1 MGVVLAL
8 MLQLCIIAFA
18 VTAQEFKG
26 SIISPSPA
34 FLPVVPPGEE
44 TLGPIYHGEG
54 SKAPNLPSDG
64 DGFVISPSPANLHVY
79 HSPSSPAVP
88 NGPFYKP
95 PKTFP
100 PSTTAPSPQKIK
112 DIEPSKSPSPS
123 TIALSPPYAVVPLPS
138 AVQGNKPP
146 PVKTSPPQREAPTVR
161 PPFSTP
167 TAPAPVAISSDR
179 SPKISPVSQ
188 PIEHGHLTP
197 DVDNRNANN
206 SHLAESF
213 SPAPGAVPSANLP
226 KNSSASQPTENGTF
240 PPKEGTNN
248 GHGLEPISPAPVAV
262 NLPKESPVSQPPEH
276 ASLPPIVHQR
286 NANMGHNLKPV
297 SPASVAIPP
306 TTYKITSMDS
316 EPTTQHGSIPPN
328 VHKRNSNKGHTSE
341 TVSPEPVASP
351 PWKVENSPPETHPI
365 VPTIT
370 PSTLTAPVTSPPSA
384 FPLKPPLVHPIVP
397 VASPSK
403 LPAPVSSPTPLRS
416 FNWKKG
422 GAPVVAPLSRNPK
435 PLPAVIHSPAQ
446 EAAIPPLLPPRSGQR
461 HHVSPPINSSSS
473 VSPFSSPIHSNTGQ
487 VSPAPSPSIKFAS
500 HPTGSTIFPP
510 KVAPSESS
518 SKRPKMP
525 LLPQVQVLPPPPP
538 NEDCISTVCT
548 EPYTNSPPGE
558 PCRCV
563 WPMRV
568 GLRLSVS
575 LYTFFPLVS
584 ELASEISTGVFMKQ
598 SQVRIMGANAA
609 DQQPEKTVVLID
621 LVPLGEEF
629 DNTTAF
635 FTSDRFW
642 HKMVIIKA
650 FYFGDYDVLYVSYP
664 GLPPSPPLP
673 PSSLNMFNGGP
684 YSTDGNNGR
693 TIKPIGVDILK
704 RQQKVGLSRG
714 IISTIAVSVS
724 LAVVLCAAAAW
735 VMFKF
740 RDHVS
745 QSASTPRQLSP
756 PSLTKE
762 PGTAGSLR
770 GAGAGVGSV
779 STSFRSSIAAYTGS
793 AKTFSTN
800 DIKKATDDFHA
811 SRILGEGGFGLVYS
825 GILEDGTKVA
835 VKVLKREDHHGDREF
850 LAEVEML
857 SRLHHRNLV
866 KLIGIC
872 IENSFRSLV
881 YELVPNGSVESY
893 LHGVDRGN
901 SPLDWGARMKIALG
915 AARGLA
921 YLHEDSSPRV
931 IHRDFKSSN
940 ILLEDDF
947 TPKVS
952 DFGLARTATDE
963 ENKHISTRVMGTFG
977 YVAPE
982 YAMTGHLLV
991 KSDVYSYGVV
1001 LLELLTGRKPVD
1013 MSQAPG
1019 QENLVAWA
1027 RPLLTSKE
1035 GCEAMI
1041 DQSLGT
1047 DVPFDSV
1054 AKVAAIASMCVQP
1067 EVSNRPFMSEV
1078 VQALKLVCS
1087 ECDEAKEESGSS
1099 SFSLED
1105 LSVDLALGISTVSG
1119 QLSDNFQS
1127 QLSGTNFDSGVDI
1140 ERGLAASEIFSS
1152 SARFGRAESGSF
1164 RRNSYSGPLRTG
1176 RSRQLWQIIRS
1187 LSSGSVSEHGTM
1199 LKL

>member
-762 PGTAGSLR
+762 PGSLR

>member
-584 ELASEISTGVFMKQ
+584 ELASEIATGVFMKQ

-762 PGTAGSLR
+762 PGSLR

>member
-213 SPAPGAVPSANLP
+213 SPAP
-226 KNSSASQPTENGTF
+226 
-240 PPKEGTNN
+240 
-248 GHGLEPISPAPVAV
+248 VAV

-446 EAAIPPLLPPRSGQR
+446 
-461 HHVSPPINSSSS
+461 
-473 VSPFSSPIHSNTGQ
+473 
-487 VSPAPSPSIKFAS
+487 
-500 HPTGSTIFPP
+500 
-510 KVAPSESS
+510 
-518 SKRPKMP
+518 
-525 LLPQVQVLPPPPP
+525 
-538 NEDCISTVCT
+538 
-548 EPYTNSPPGE
+548 
-558 PCRCV
+558 
-563 WPMRV
+563 
-568 GLRLSVS
+568 
-575 LYTFFPLVS
+575 
-584 ELASEISTGVFMKQ
+584 
-598 SQVRIMGANAA
+598 
-609 DQQPEKTVVLID
+609 
-621 LVPLGEEF
+621 
-629 DNTTAF
+629 
-635 FTSDRFW
+635 
-642 HKMVIIKA
+642 
-650 FYFGDYDVLYVSYP
+650 
-664 GLPPSPPLP
+664 
-673 PSSLNMFNGGP
+673 
-684 YSTDGNNGR
+684 GR
-693 TIKPIGVDILK
+693 
-704 RQQKVGLSRG
+704 
-714 IISTIAVSVS
+714 
-724 LAVVLCAAAAW
+724 
-735 VMFKF
+735 
-740 RDHVS
+740 
-745 QSASTPRQLSP
+745 
-756 PSLTKE
+756 
-762 PGTAGSLR
+762 
-770 GAGAGVGSV
+770 
-779 STSFRSSIAAYTGS
+779 
-793 AKTFSTN
+793 
-800 DIKKATDDFHA
+800 
-811 SRILGEGGFGLVYS
+811 
-825 GILEDGTKVA
+825 
-835 VKVLKREDHHGDREF
+835 
-850 LAEVEML
+850 
-857 SRLHHRNLV
+857 
-866 KLIGIC
+866 
-872 IENSFRSLV
+872 
-881 YELVPNGSVESY
+881 
-893 LHGVDRGN
+893 
-901 SPLDWGARMKIALG
+901 
-915 AARGLA
+915 
-921 YLHEDSSPRV
+921 
-931 IHRDFKSSN
+931 
-940 ILLEDDF
+940 
-947 TPKVS
+947 
-952 DFGLARTATDE
+952 
-963 ENKHISTRVMGTFG
+963 
-977 YVAPE
+977 
-982 YAMTGHLLV
+982 
-991 KSDVYSYGVV
+991 
-1001 LLELLTGRKPVD
+1001 
-1013 MSQAPG
+1013 
-1019 QENLVAWA
+1019 
-1027 RPLLTSKE
+1027 
-1035 GCEAMI
+1035 
-1041 DQSLGT
+1041 
-1047 DVPFDSV
+1047 
-1054 AKVAAIASMCVQP
+1054 
-1067 EVSNRPFMSEV
+1067 
-1078 VQALKLVCS
+1078 
-1087 ECDEAKEESGSS
+1087 
-1099 SFSLED
+1099 
-1105 LSVDLALGISTVSG
+1105 
-1119 QLSDNFQS
+1119 
-1127 QLSGTNFDSGVDI
+1127 
-1140 ERGLAASEIFSS
+1140 
-1152 SARFGRAESGSF
+1152 
-1164 RRNSYSGPLRTG
+1164 
-1176 RSRQLWQIIRS
+1176 
-1187 LSSGSVSEHGTM
+1187 
-1199 LKL
+1199 

>member
-446 EAAIPPLLPPRSGQR
+446 G
-461 HHVSPPINSSSS
+461 
-473 VSPFSSPIHSNTGQ
+473 
-487 VSPAPSPSIKFAS
+487 
-500 HPTGSTIFPP
+500 TIFPP

-584 ELASEISTGVFMKQ
+584 ELASEIATGVFMKQ

-762 PGTAGSLR
+762 PGSLR

>member
-446 EAAIPPLLPPRSGQR
+446 G
-461 HHVSPPINSSSS
+461 
-473 VSPFSSPIHSNTGQ
+473 
-487 VSPAPSPSIKFAS
+487 
-500 HPTGSTIFPP
+500 TIFPP